1 MPKGVGREQSLGGM
15 VNSVL
20 RISLA
25 TLILIASP
33 GCSFIFT
40 KGPEPEVH
48 PPPECTTSVAA
59 PAVDTV
65 MIAAS
70 VALVVAGAATA
81 ASSCTSGFGL
91 NFCGLNQGVG
101 LGAILLG
108 AVSGVVFTSSAVVG
122 FNRTSACRALLEPNA
137 LPPPS
142 PVVPATSLFP
152 ASPTKACAG
161 MGDVPH
167 VCARVV
173 LLQGRE

>member
-1 MPKGVGREQSLGGM
+1 

-20 RISLA
+20 RVLLA
-25 TLILIASP
+25 TLALVASP

-48 PPPECTTSVAA
+48 PPPQCTTSVAA

-81 ASSCTSGFGL
+81 ASSCTAGFGL
-91 NFCGLNQGVG
+91 NFCGLKGAG

-122 FNRTSACRALLEPNA
+122 FNRTSACRASLEPNA
-137 LPPPS
+137 LPPPG
-142 PVVPATSLFP
+142 PVIPATSLFP
-152 ASPTKACAG
+152 ASPTKACAP
-161 MGDVPH
+161 MGDAPR
-167 VCARVV
+167 VCTNPTTWN
-173 LLQGRE
+173 